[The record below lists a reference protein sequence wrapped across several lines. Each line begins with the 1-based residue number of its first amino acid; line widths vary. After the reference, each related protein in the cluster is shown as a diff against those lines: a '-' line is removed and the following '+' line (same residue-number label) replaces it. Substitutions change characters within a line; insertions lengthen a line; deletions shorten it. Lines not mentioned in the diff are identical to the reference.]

1 VPTPEIHLPIFEG
14 PLELLLRLIE
24 RDDLDITAVSLVA
37 VADQYLQAIRT
48 EEGFDPGAL
57 SEFVAIGARL
67 VYLKSRALLP
77 APPAEAVDLEEDNV
91 GRELVDMLVEYRRYA
106 AVADDLQVR
115 QEAGM
120 RHYPRLAPPPAR
132 PEGPGLDG
140 VTLDLMR
147 KIMAQV
153 LKRLPPQP
161 RGLVPRMRIS
171 LAQRV
176 AALRERLARERRFS
190 FRDLIAESKSRSE
203 VVVSFLAV
211 LELIKAGACEAKQA
225 ETWGEIEVVAREI
238 TATAAV

>member
-1 VPTPEIHLPIFEG
+1 
-14 PLELLLRLIE
+14 
-24 RDDLDITAVSLVA
+24 
-37 VADQYLQAIRT
+37 
-48 EEGFDPGAL
+48 
-57 SEFVAIGARL
+57 
-67 VYLKSRALLP
+67 
-77 APPAEAVDLEEDNV
+77 
-91 GRELVDMLVEYRRYA
+91 
-106 AVADDLQVR
+106 
-115 QEAGM
+115 
-120 RHYPRLAPPPAR
+120 
-132 PEGPGLDG
+132 
-140 VTLDLMR
+140 
-147 KIMAQV
+147 MAQV